1 MSYTKE
7 QLERIFSD
15 LAARINISDVLFKA
29 ADEEYTA
36 LGQWIN
42 KETEN
47 NDTKYNVLIY
57 PQGSFALGTVIKPIS
72 DEDDYDLDLVCLV
85 ENDMSLDAKQLK
97 FDVVKPWLTGYKKTK
112 NDIEEKKRCWHL
124 EYEDVPNFHMD
135 VIPAIPQLPFK
146 PDSTMICITDKD
158 KYRFPVYKY
167 QGSNPK
173 GYVQWFFK
181 CCRQKKVGNTNLEV
195 MSEMARQEDL
205 KQNKNKT
212 QLQKAV
218 QILKRHRD
226 VMFKDDPD
234 NKPISIIITTLAG
247 QIYNGETTI
256 IDTLLGFVERVSVYL
271 DSSRKED
278 GSYSILNPICA
289 SENFAD
295 KWKEHPERQK
305 AFFSWIE
312 KLQCDFDLKNLM
324 QQDRVTMGNIIK
336 EAFGSTTGKAI
347 FSQMGY
353 EEANEVKDGIRKVDT
368 ATGNLSKTGI
378 VTVPPSRHY
387 GDV

>member
-1 MSYTKE
+1 ME
-7 QLERIFSD
+7 QMYLPRSGYQSTHSPLD
-15 LAARINISDVLFKA
+15 KTHKA
-29 ADEEYTA
+29 
-36 LGQWIN
+36 
-42 KETEN
+42 
-47 NDTKYNVLIY
+47 
-57 PQGSFALGTVIKPIS
+57 
-72 DEDDYDLDLVCLV
+72 
-85 ENDMSLDAKQLK
+85 
-97 FDVVKPWLTGYKKTK
+97 
-112 NDIEEKKRCWHL
+112 
-124 EYEDVPNFHMD
+124 
-135 VIPAIPQLPFK
+135 
-146 PDSTMICITDKD
+146 
-158 KYRFPVYKY
+158 FPHH
-167 QGSNPK
+167 QH
-173 GYVQWFFK
+173 F
-181 CCRQKKVGNTNLEV
+181 CCK
-195 MSEMARQEDL
+195 
-205 KQNKNKT
+205 
-212 QLQKAV
+212 
-218 QILKRHRD
+218 
-226 VMFKDDPD
+226 
-234 NKPISIIITTLAG
+234 
-247 QIYNGETTI
+247 
-256 IDTLLGFVERVSVYL
+256 
-271 DSSRKED
+271 D